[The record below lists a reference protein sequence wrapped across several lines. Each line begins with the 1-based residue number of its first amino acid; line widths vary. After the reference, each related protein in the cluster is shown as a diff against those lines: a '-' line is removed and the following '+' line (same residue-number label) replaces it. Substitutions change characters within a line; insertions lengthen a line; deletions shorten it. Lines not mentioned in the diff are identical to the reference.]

1 MDDTP
6 PDLEVGNALMLA
18 CASGDRQAF
27 HQLYLNEAPRMLAFA
42 RRFTGESASAED
54 ALQDTFVQVWK
65 NANRFRRE
73 RGSARSWLYAVL
85 RYRLLNQHRRD
96 SRYPACDFPD
106 QDWPDPGL
114 SPEQCY
120 LAGSDRKIMIEC
132 LKTLRVERRR
142 PILMAYYMGL
152 SYEQI
157 ADSLSVPLG
166 TIKSRIRSGLKTLQA
181 CLQL

>member
-73 RGSARSWLYAVL
+73 RGSARSWLYAV
-85 RYRLLNQHRRD
+85 
-96 SRYPACDFPD
+96 
-106 QDWPDPGL
+106 
-114 SPEQCY
+114 
-120 LAGSDRKIMIEC
+120 
-132 LKTLRVERRR
+132 
-142 PILMAYYMGL
+142 
-152 SYEQI
+152 
-157 ADSLSVPLG
+157 
-166 TIKSRIRSGLKTLQA
+166 
-181 CLQL
+181 